1 MSGAL
6 YLGDVMTCSL
16 INNMHVPTML
26 ASQFDAHAINGE
38 RFLYLYVK
46 VIIVGLFV
54 ERISMTKC
62 TRLANPT
69 FQKNAIHTVL
79 SLDLSESK

>member
-1 MSGAL
+1 MH
-6 YLGDVMTCSL
+6 
-16 INNMHVPTML
+16 NMHVPTML

-46 VIIVGLFV
+46 VIIMGLFV

-69 FQKNAIHTVL
+69 F
-79 SLDLSESK
+79 